1 MTVKSWVKGRLYLG
15 QSASTEASPLGK
27 AVDFSYDMGHET
39 EDVAYAGAA
48 ITTVLE
54 LLSKPGIDVNW
65 VRDNTEAIVLAAARY
80 CRDSLAGVK
89 FYLYLDITNEATV
102 YAYGYAMLEGVS
114 LAGGAADGMKG
125 SFTLRPGPEA
135 IWDDARLVG

>member
-1 MTVKSWVKGRLYLG
+1 MTVKSWVKGRLYLAPD
-15 QSASTEASPLGK
+15 SSTEASPLGK
-27 AVDFSYDMGHET
+27 AVDFSHDMGHET
-39 EDVAYAGAA
+39 EDVAYAGAS

-65 VRDNTEAIVLAAARY
+65 IRDNTETIVLNAARN
-80 CRDSLAGVK
+80 CRDNLTGVK

-114 LAGGAADGMKG
+114 LAGGATDGMKG

-135 IWDDARLVG
+135 IWSDSRLTG